1 MSFRCFRG
9 ALRLPLLLSAL
20 VAVSP
25 PVQAATYV
33 DASSYFTRDQDFEAW
48 YALRSG
54 LERNFDEVCGDT
66 FCEGDYSNLQ
76 PLRYQCS
83 VNAAN
88 GRIGMCVWVFAGS
101 NEEIDPATGRIR
113 VDARAWRCRTPL
125 ASRTTIEELLAALQ
139 GDEPLRAALPGTDRS
154 IYDGL
159 VDCL

>member
-1 MSFRCFRG
+1 MALSCFRG
-9 ALRLPLLLSAL
+9 PLFLLLSAL
-20 VAVSP
+20 AAVSP
-25 PVQAATYV
+25 TAQAATYV

-48 YALRSG
+48 YVLRSG
-54 LERNFDEVCGDT
+54 LERNFDDVCGDT

-83 VNAAN
+83 VNAAS
-88 GRIGMCVWVFAGS
+88 GRIGMCIWVFAGS

-113 VDARAWRCRTPL
+113 VDAKAWRCRTPL

-159 VDCL
+159 GDCL

>member
-1 MSFRCFRG
+1 MSLQS
-9 ALRLPLLLSAL
+9 LRVLLSLPLLLPAL
-20 VAVSP
+20 AVVSP
-25 PVQAATYV
+25 PAQAAGYV
-33 DASSYFTRDQDFEAW
+33 DASSYLTRDQDFEAW

-54 LERNFDEVCGDT
+54 LQRNFDDICGDT

-76 PLRYQCS
+76 SLRYQCS
-83 VNAAN
+83 VNAVN

-101 NEEIDPATGRIR
+101 NEEIDPATGRVR

-139 GDEPLRAALPGTDRS
+139 GEEPLRTALPGTDRS